1 VSLGRLASALVEGG
15 QAFRRDLDV
24 VRKRNRRARSR
35 APLLAACTDMGALAL
50 GLLRTSIVLRRATGH
65 SWGTRGLLRWVFHI
79 DVWTDEIGSGLAL
92 PHPFNIV
99 IGSGVSLGADC
110 TLMHNTTVQNAQ
122 CTQIGDRVVLGTG
135 CVVLADR
142 RIGSDAMCGA
152 NSVVTRDVPER
163 AVVVGAPAHVV
174 RFVGEEGR
182 RAA

>member
-1 VSLGRLASALVEGG
+1 VKVRRLAVALVDGAL
-15 QAFRRDLDV
+15 AFRRDLEV
-24 VRKRNRRARSR
+24 VRSRNRRAHSR
-35 APLLAACTDMGALAL
+35 ASLLGACTDMGALAL
-50 GLLRTSIVLRRATGH
+50 GLLRTSIVLRRGTGR

-79 DVWTDEIGSGLAL
+79 DVWTDDIGSGLAL

-110 TLMHNTTVQNAQ
+110 TLMHNTTVQHAR
-122 CTQIGDRVVLGTG
+122 CTHIGDRVVLGTG

-174 RFVGEEGR
+174 RFLGEESL